1 MKHLI
6 KVAPLAFALVS
17 HFVTTAAPAATGNN
31 SVLVIQGYQLLSR
44 GAVGPAIDTLS
55 RAVRQVPGDASARR
69 YLACALL
76 QKGLAAEAVTQLKA
90 VLLIEPGQ
98 ASDLVMLGDACFYA
112 GKLNDAVAAYKEA
125 LRVDPSCGQALA
137 GLAQTCFNMGNL
149 GRAAEICRQGLALT
163 SDSQAR
169 QKLTALAGKISAR
182 NSVALSTADHQR
194 DGGAR

>member
-1 MKHLI
+1 
-6 KVAPLAFALVS
+6 
-17 HFVTTAAPAATGNN
+17 
-31 SVLVIQGYQLLSR
+31 
-44 GAVGPAIDTLS
+44 
-55 RAVRQVPGDASARR
+55 VREVPGDASARR

-98 ASDLVMLGDACFYA
+98 ARDLVMLGDALFYA
-112 GKLNDAVAAYKEA
+112 GKLNDAAAAYTEA

-137 GLAQTCFNMGNL
+137 GLAQTRFNMGNL
-149 GRAAEICRQGLALT
+149 ERAAEICRQGLALT
-163 SDSQAR
+163 SDPAAR
-169 QKLTALAGKISAR
+169 QRLTSLASKISAR